1 MSLQQTAGA
10 RIRPSPSNFGAPRF
24 AASAAPAPRF
34 KGAHLW
40 FIAFFATFLLVSFS
54 GFLPEELRGPANA
67 SGEVF
72 TVLTLPFAI
81 LGFARANL
89 TARIAAL
96 AFGIFVLCEAAST
109 MFYPLEGFPQI
120 QAALLGTFLDSK
132 LIILAF
138 GMLYFSQQV
147 EWSTKLMFKRFLQIL
162 ILMAWVNLVF
172 IFRDMVDGSQNIFGD
187 RLLVR
192 AGIPLPTGLYIHKAI
207 PAQMGAFAVFAC
219 LVLIRFE
226 PNVRKRKIYA
236 ASLLVAAMQI
246 MLSFSVKE
254 IIAFTI
260 AIIFYLSSI
269 GARIDYRKAFL
280 ATIAFTVLSAGVLV
294 TDNDVSRVVTERFS
308 RYVGDE
314 SETRIRILLVNTSL
328 KIANDRFPFGT
339 GAGTFASAPSREMG
353 YSPIYVQYRF
363 YRYVGGRPD
372 GEMNFLLDGFW
383 PKVLAEGGW
392 SGFIAY
398 AMFLTILFRAILHA
412 RQEAPES
419 GTLRFVELCWLFAL
433 PITLASGILT
443 HERFVM
449 VLAFTGF
456 ALGQRNVFSQNI
468 PTRSK

>member
-1 MSLQQTAGA
+1 MAIASTASQQPILTRTALKPVIRA
-10 RIRPSPSNFGAPRF
+10 RRYRPLFLLDLSVPRNIAPDVNELEGVFVFNIDDLSEVASRGMERRQ
-24 AASAAPAPRF
+24 AEAMEAENLVILEAERTYRGLGQLSAAPLISSMTQRAEAVRQMEMER
-34 KGAHLW
+34 
-40 FIAFFATFLLVSFS
+40 T
-54 GFLPEELRGPANA
+54 RG
-67 SGEVF
+67 
-72 TVLTLPFAI
+72 VL
-81 LGFARANL
+81 
-89 TARIAAL
+89 
-96 AFGIFVLCEAAST
+96 ES
-109 MFYPLEGFPQI
+109 
-120 QAALLGTFLDSK
+120 LDSGQR
-132 LIILAF
+132 AAVDA
-138 GMLYFSQQV
+138 MTRS
-147 EWSTKLMFKRFLQIL
+147 MFKRFLQIL